1 MRYVIGLT
9 GGIACGKSVVSDIFA
24 RNGINVIDTDIISRV
39 VMQEGQKCN
48 DEVKKTFPACVEN
61 GVINRR
67 TLREIVFNDKQ
78 KLAKL
83 NAITL
88 KYIAQETENQ
98 LAMQNDLVVL
108 VVPLMFESGFDKYCD
123 FIVDVACSEEERIN
137 RLIKRDNITKDL
149 ALSMINSQMKDSAR
163 REKSDFVIE
172 NNGKISNLEKK
183 VENLLKTLKERML

>member
-149 ALSMINSQMKDSAR
+149 ALSMINSQMKDSER

-183 VENLLKTLKERML
+183 VENLLKMLKERVL